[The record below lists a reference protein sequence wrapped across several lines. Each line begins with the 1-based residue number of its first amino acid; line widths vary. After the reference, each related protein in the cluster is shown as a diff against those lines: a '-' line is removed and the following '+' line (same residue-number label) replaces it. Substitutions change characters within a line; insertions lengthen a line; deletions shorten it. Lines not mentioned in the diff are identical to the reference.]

1 MKFTFS
7 WLKEHLDTKAS
18 LEDVVERLTMI
29 GLEVDK
35 VHDRAQDLAG
45 FVVARVVEA
54 KKHPDADK
62 LTVCRVDNGSET
74 VEVVCGAP
82 NARTG
87 LLGVFAAS
95 GAYIPGT
102 GITLKPTEI
111 RGVVSNGMLLSEKEV
126 NLSDDHDGLINMPA
140 DAASA
145 APAASVTATC
155 PTSSP
160 PNASATVSLRS
171 DRSPRKRAVTPPP
184 LRAHSTS
191 SSAWPTATRRRS
203 VPPPPTSRSATTSRS
218 RRSSTATS

>member
-18 LEDVVERLTMI
+18 LEDVVDRLTMI

-35 VHDRAQDLAG
+35 IHDRAKDLEG

-62 LTVCRVDNGSET
+62 LSVCRVDNGSET

-126 NLSDDHDGLINMPA
+126 NISDDHEGIIELPEDSEIG
-140 DAASA
+140 
-145 APAASVTATC
+145 APAAEAMGLADPVIEIEIT
-155 PTSSP
+155 
-160 PNASATVSLRS
+160 PNRGI
-171 DRSPRKRAVTPPP
+171 
-184 LRAHSTS
+184 
-191 SSAWPTATRRRS
+191 AWA
-203 VPPPPTSRSATTSRS
+203 
-218 RRSSTATS
+218 STASPATWRPPAREN